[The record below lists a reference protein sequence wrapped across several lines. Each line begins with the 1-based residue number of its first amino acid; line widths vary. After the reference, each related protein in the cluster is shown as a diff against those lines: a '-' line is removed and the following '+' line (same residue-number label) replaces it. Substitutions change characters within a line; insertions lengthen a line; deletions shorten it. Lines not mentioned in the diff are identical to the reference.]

1 MTKSFDIAK
10 INSDRAPCLSS
21 SGGYQRGRSLLNCH
35 VVSSG
40 TFCWI
45 TQVRNIS
52 HPWDFGK
59 SFIYS
64 FCTRRNLV
72 TLFLIH
78 RRFCYFT
85 CVTSKLNNT
94 LTEFRFPRAA
104 ANSRRSIF
112 FNVYKTDF
120 SIIGWRNVYKKSS
133 RQNQDK
139 GFGENFL
146 NEVCL
151 RLEQRKKGKPVKLH
165 LLVLP

>member
-10 INSDRAPCLSS
+10 INSGRAPCLSS

-35 VVSSG
+35 VVFSG

-52 HPWDFGK
+52 HPWDFSK

-64 FCTRRNLV
+64 FCSRRNLV
-72 TLFLIH
+72 TLFLFIGGFVILLAWRVNWTTH
-78 RRFCYFT
+78 WLNSGFLGQPRTVEGRF
-85 CVTSKLNNT
+85 S
-94 LTEFRFPRAA
+94 
-104 ANSRRSIF
+104 

-133 RQNQDK
+133 LQNQDK
-139 GFGENFL
+139 GFGENCL
-146 NEVCL
+146 NQVCL
-151 RLEQRKKGKPVKLH
+151 WLEQRKKGKDVKLH
-165 LLVLP
+165 LLVLL